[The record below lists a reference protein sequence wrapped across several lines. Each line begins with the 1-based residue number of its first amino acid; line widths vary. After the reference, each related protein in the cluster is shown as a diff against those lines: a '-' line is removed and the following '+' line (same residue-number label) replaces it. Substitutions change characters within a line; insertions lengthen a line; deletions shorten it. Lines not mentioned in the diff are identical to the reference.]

1 MITNQGDRAMRGV
14 MTRWGW
20 GLVIALIA
28 MSVGTGTSTA
38 QDGTPRW
45 EGGPEG
51 RAEALAARGMALEVR
66 SPDGSV
72 MPEPWIQE
80 DPGSRLYQQ
89 ARGLLSEGRFGPA
102 AETFA
107 ELRATR
113 PTSGYVPDSFYWEA
127 FALSRDGGRAE
138 LRRAVE
144 LLVEQGRQHPEAATR
159 ADADALRVRVEGEL
173 ARRGDA
179 RAAAAVAQQAQVP
192 CGPEQETRLAALSA
206 LMSMNADQAVPILQD
221 VLRQRGEC
229 SAELRARAV
238 FLIAQKLTDESVE
251 ILLDLAH
258 RNPDPDPEVREQA
271 VFWLHQ
277 VDTPEAL
284 AALEAI
290 LSESTNSDLQEQAVF
305 AISRRSNDPRA
316 MDVLRRYATRSDVPA
331 ELRSNAI
338 FWIGQNASAGGVDYL
353 IELYPSLETPELK
366 ENALFAISQNRSDAS
381 RAWLL
386 ERVRD
391 RSESLEMRKNAL
403 FWAGQT
409 GSVPTSDLR
418 TLFQSFQD
426 VEMREQ
432 VVFVAAQRGSPED
445 IEFLME
451 IARSAEDPELRQNA
465 IFWLGQSDDPR
476 VAEFLLTL
484 IRG

>member
-1 MITNQGDRAMRGV
+1 MCEAR
-14 MTRWGW
+14 TRWGRV
-20 GLVIALIA
+20 LAIALFA
-28 MSVGTGTSTA
+28 MGVGTGTTMA
-38 QDGTPRW
+38 QDGMPRW

-51 RAEALAARGMALEVR
+51 WAEALTARKMALQAR
-66 SPDGSV
+66 ASNGP
-72 MPEPWIQE
+72 MIPEPWIQE
-80 DPGSRLYQQ
+80 DPGARLYQQ
-89 ARGLLSEGRFGPA
+89 ARELLSEGRFRPA

-113 PTSGYVPDSFYWEA
+113 PTSGYMPDSFYWEA

-144 LLVEQGRQHPEAATR
+144 LLVEQGREYPGAATR
-159 ADADALRVRVEGEL
+159 ADADALRVRIEGEL

-221 VLRQRGEC
+221 VLRQRDEC

-277 VDTPEAL
+277 VQTPEAL

-290 LSESTNSDLQEQAVF
+290 LSESTDTDLQEQAVF
-305 AISRRSNDPRA
+305 AISRRTDDPRA
-316 MDVLRRYATRSDVPA
+316 MDALRRYATRADVPA

-338 FWIGQNASAGGVDYL
+338 FWIGQSPSAGGVDYL
-353 IELYPSLETPELK
+353 IELYPSLEAPELK
-366 ENALFAISQNRSDAS
+366 ENALFAISQNGSEAS
-381 RAWLL
+381 RSWLL

-418 TLFQSFQD
+418 ALFESFED
-426 VEMREQ
+426 AEMREQ
-432 VVFVAAQRGSPED
+432 VVFVAAQRGSTED
-445 IEFLME
+445 VDFLME
-451 IARSAEDPELRQNA
+451 IAREAEDPELRQNA